1 MAVLTSATPGQEG
14 GGAVP
19 MRPSVARENESVV
32 QSHQSGSSSV
42 GGGSEQ
48 QQSTVGD
55 VGDSISSETSQ
66 QQPQQQQ
73 QQQPST
79 YMVTVPPGIMPGMQ
93 FYVEVEGQRMS
104 K

>member
-55 VGDSISSETSQ
+55 VGDSISSETS
-66 QQPQQQQ
+66 PQQQQ
-73 QQQPST
+73 QQQQTST